1 MAARH
6 PTVSMTPEALII
18 RIPWNAVEIGSAGT
32 SQRKRRLTADDV
44 LELVDAGRLAHRL
57 GKTRAIRSLKALMS

>member
-1 MAARH
+1 MPARH

-18 RIPWNAVEIGSAGT
+18 RIPWNAVEIGRART
-32 SQRKRRLTADDV
+32 ALRRRRLTAEDV

-57 GKTRAIRSLKALMS
+57 GKTRAIRSLKELMP